1 MNSATTKC
9 YSYGHTLARHGALPI
24 ALCAVDG
31 PSEWMLTDGGSVA
44 ITTLPSLPVFCTTGA
59 EAGTDPVLVMVR
71 SPPVLSPPVSEI
83 VRSDEPV
90 GGATR
95 VIRVS
100 VPSNVAAK
108 VPLDE
113 PMPVSVRVRP
123 PPSDRVPVRSEER
136 RVGKGCVMTSRF
148 RW

>member
-1 MNSATTKC
+1 
-9 YSYGHTLARHGALPI
+9 
-24 ALCAVDG
+24 
-31 PSEWMLTDGGSVA
+31 MLTDGGSVA

-100 VPSNVAAK
+100 VPSHVAAK

-113 PMPVSVRVRP
+113 PMPARVRVRHP
-123 PPSDRVPVRSEER
+123 PRDRAPGSASVRER
-136 RVGKGCVMTSRF
+136 GGQDR
-148 RW
+148 